1 MAGESKDIVVRSDSK
16 IGNSH
21 GEPSRGEL
29 TTRQQNAGGFLEKAF
44 AHLPEEKQQFLIEKA
59 VEARLKLDQQSEE
72 GDRINTQSKDEMDFA
87 VDHVQKLARTKT
99 DFKSEHE
106 GRTASGSWRTEITKS
121 NATMT
126 IIIVAIVGLAL
137 VLILAR

>member
-1 MAGESKDIVVRSDSK
+1 MAGESKDIVVRSDAK
-16 IGNSH
+16 AGNPH
-21 GEPSRGEL
+21 GEPARGEL

-44 AHLPEEKQQFLIEKA
+44 AHLPAEKQQFLIEKA